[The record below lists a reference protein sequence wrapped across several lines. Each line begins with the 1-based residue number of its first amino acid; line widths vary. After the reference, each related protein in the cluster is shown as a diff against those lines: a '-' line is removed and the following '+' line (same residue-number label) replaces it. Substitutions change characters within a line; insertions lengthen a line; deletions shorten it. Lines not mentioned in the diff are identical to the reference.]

1 MNLFEGKRRRRKTVN
16 GLGSPP
22 HQSSITTRRLF
33 SLPQYARSP
42 VKLNMTKASPYVVV
56 QKLPVIKVN
65 VINQIQG
72 FDQGA
77 FSIIPFHRMLAPI
90 ASRGCFPPHFGDG
103 IIYVCVSAA
112 HFDSVCFAILAL
124 MLCRSHYQLVRG
136 KQQVPC
142 VSFFLCLLQNIF
154 RRVLF

>member
-22 HQSSITTRRLF
+22 HQSITSRRLF

-42 VKLNMTKASPYVVV
+42 VKLNMTKASPYVMV

-72 FDQGA
+72 LD
-77 FSIIPFHRMLAPI
+77 
-90 ASRGCFPPHFGDG
+90 
-103 IIYVCVSAA
+103 
-112 HFDSVCFAILAL
+112 
-124 MLCRSHYQLVRG
+124 
-136 KQQVPC
+136 
-142 VSFFLCLLQNIF
+142 
-154 RRVLF
+154 